1 MNDWLESHRTLVLA
15 VVGLL
20 IAAGLGA
27 VLLRARPAPAIVV
40 EPPPPSA
47 TPPPTP
53 TPGAIRVYVS
63 GAVAAP
69 DVYEL
74 PAGSIVQDAVQ
85 AAGGALQSADLNRV
99 NLAGPLEDGSQVH
112 VPEVGE
118 EPTPAPAGQGEAA
131 TPTPDW
137 PIDINTADVEELA
150 LLPGIGPS
158 LAERIVSYRETYGP
172 FTEAWQI
179 VNVSGIGP
187 SKYEAIQNLIAVE

>member
-1 MNDWLESHRTLVLA
+1 MNAWLESHRTLVLA
-15 VVGLL
+15 IVGLL
-20 IAAGLGA
+20 VAAGLGA
-27 VLLRARPAPAIVV
+27 VLLRVQPAPAIVV
-40 EPPPPSA
+40 EPPPPTA

-74 PAGSIVQDAVQ
+74 PPDSIVQDAVQ
-85 AAGGALQSADLNRV
+85 AAGGANADADLNRV

-118 EPTPAPAGQGEAA
+118 EPTPAPAGEAPAA

-137 PIDINTADVEELA
+137 PIDINTADVDELA
-150 LLPGIGPS
+150 LLPGIGPA
-158 LAERIVSYRETYGP
+158 LAERIVAYRETYGP
-172 FTEAWQI
+172 FIEAWQI

-187 SKYEAIQNLIAVE
+187 SKYEAIQDLIAVE

>member
-1 MNDWLESHRTLVLA
+1 MNVWLESHRTLVLTA
-15 VVGLL
+15 VGLL
-20 IAAGLGA
+20 VAAGLGA
-27 VLLRARPAPAIVV
+27 VLLRAQPAPAIVV
-40 EPPPPSA
+40 EPPPP
-47 TPPPTP
+47 TDVPPPTP

-74 PAGSIVQDAVQ
+74 PFDSIVQDAVQ

-112 VPEVGE
+112 VPEIGE
-118 EPTPAPAGQGEAA
+118 EPTPAPAGEAEA
-131 TPTPDW
+131 PTPTPDW
-137 PIDINTADVEELA
+137 PININSADVEELA

-158 LAERIVSYRETYGP
+158 LAERIIAYRETYGP

-179 VNVSGIGP
+179 QNVSGIGP
-187 SKYEAIQNLIAVE
+187 SKYEAIQDLIAVE